1 MAEVLARA
9 LLAELLYR
17 EFALLEIV
25 READK
30 NVEANQGNGL
40 SISDC
45 GFKLERVIGSPV
57 GQSELYSRTK
67 RLCAQGF
74 LVAVPTGRGRK
85 VVHLSDGGKQVFVA
99 LEAIAE
105 ALK

>member
-1 MAEVLARA
+1 MAEAVLKA

-25 READK
+25 READRD
-30 NVEANQGNGL
+30 VELNKGNGL

-45 GFKLERVIGSPV
+45 GFKLERCLGRPV
-57 GQSELYSRTK
+57 GSGELYQKTN

-74 LVAVPTGRGRK
+74 LVSVAGSRGKK
-85 VVHLSDGGKQVFVA
+85 VVHLSDGAVKVFVA
-99 LEAIAE
+99 LEAIAGG
-105 ALK
+105 LK